1 MKARVARLFLI
12 LGLSLSGAGLLAAA
26 ATPAPAAHAASGPT
40 APWESTSAFTYT
52 TRLPLMLNCYPQ
64 PGPDPYF
71 SYQSDMSLI
80 NADVAW
86 GLCGV
91 DAGEVTIA
99 IIDTGVDLDHPDLQA
114 NLLSGYDYVDD
125 DSVPEDGNGHGTNV
139 AGIAAAA
146 LNGIGVAGV
155 APTARLL
162 PVRVLDDSGNGYLS
176 DIAAGIVYAA
186 DRAEVLNLSLG
197 GASSSQTML
206 NAINY
211 AVNTQ
216 GRLVVA
222 AAGNCGDS
230 YYSYNG
236 CSYLNQP
243 LYPAA
248 YSNVMAVAATTPSD
262 ARASFSN
269 KGAYVDIAAPG
280 SSIYNTYYG
289 NTYAYVSGT
298 SQAAPHVAGLAALVW
313 AQNSSYTA
321 AEVWSRITATAVDLG
336 AAGVDAS
343 FGAGRIDV
351 RQALGLT
358 ALQANLPEANLAKAA
373 QAPSSDQRA
382 APIAPGRIIVKF
394 KESAGEQSA
403 SRVWGA
409 LPDAAAGKSI
419 PVVDARVLR
428 VPVGAEWQV
437 IDQLRTQPE
446 VEYAEPDYVLQLIR

>member
-1 MKARVARLFLI
+1 
-12 LGLSLSGAGLLAAA
+12 
-26 ATPAPAAHAASGPT
+26 
-40 APWESTSAFTYT
+40 
-52 TRLPLMLNCYPQ
+52 
-64 PGPDPYF
+64 
-71 SYQSDMSLI
+71 MSII
-80 NADVAW
+80 NADDAW
-86 GLCGV
+86 GLCSV
-91 DAGEVTIA
+91 DAKQVTIA
-99 IIDTGVDLDHPDLQA
+99 IVDTGVDLDHPDLKA
-114 NLLSGYDYVDD
+114 NLLSGYDYVDGD
-125 DSVPEDGNGHGTNV
+125 AVPEDGEGHGTNV

-146 LNGIGVAGV
+146 LNGIRVAGV

-162 PVRVLDDSGNGYLS
+162 PVRVLDDNGSGYVS
-176 DIAAGIVYAA
+176 DIASGIVYAA
-186 DRAEVLNLSLG
+186 DRAQVLNLSLG
-197 GASSSQTML
+197 SASSSQTML

-211 AVNTQ
+211 AANTR

-230 YYSYNG
+230 DYPYNG
-236 CSYLNQP
+236 CSYVNQP

-248 YSNVMAVAATTPSD
+248 YSNVMAVAATTASD

-280 SSIYNTYYG
+280 SSIYNTTYG
-289 NTYAYVSGT
+289 NSYAYMSGT

-313 AQNSSYTA
+313 AENSGYTA

-358 ALQANLPEANLAKAA
+358 ALRANVPEVNLAKAA
-373 QAPSSDQRA
+373 QAPSADQRA

-394 KESAGEQSA
+394 KESAGERSA
-403 SRVWGA
+403 SRVLGA
-409 LPDAAAGKSI
+409 LSDAAAGQSI

-428 VPVGAEWQV
+428 VPVGAEWQA

-446 VEYAEPDYVLQLIR
+446 VEYAEPDYILQLIR

>member
-1 MKARVARLFLI
+1 
-12 LGLSLSGAGLLAAA
+12 
-26 ATPAPAAHAASGPT
+26 
-40 APWESTSAFTYT
+40 
-52 TRLPLMLNCYPQ
+52 MLNCYPQ

-71 SYQSDMSLI
+71 SYQPDMSLI
-80 NADVAW
+80 NADEAW

-125 DSVPEDGNGHGTNV
+125 DSAPEDGNGHGTNV
-139 AGIAAAA
+139 AGISAAA

-162 PVRVLDDSGNGYLS
+162 PVRVLDESGSGYLS

-211 AVNTQ
+211 AVSTQ

-222 AAGNCGDS
+222 AAGNCGDI

-248 YSNVMAVAATTPSD
+248 YSNVMAVAATTSAD

-280 SSIYNTYYG
+280 SYIYNTYYG
-289 NTYAYVSGT
+289 NSYAYVSGT

-313 AQNSSYTA
+313 AQNPGYTA

-358 ALQANLPEANLAKAA
+358 ALQANLPEANLAEAA
-373 QAPSSDQRA
+373 QAPSADQRA
-382 APIAPGRIIVKF
+382 VPIAPGRIIVKF

-403 SRVWGA
+403 SRVWGT

-419 PVVDARVLR
+419 PVVDARVLS